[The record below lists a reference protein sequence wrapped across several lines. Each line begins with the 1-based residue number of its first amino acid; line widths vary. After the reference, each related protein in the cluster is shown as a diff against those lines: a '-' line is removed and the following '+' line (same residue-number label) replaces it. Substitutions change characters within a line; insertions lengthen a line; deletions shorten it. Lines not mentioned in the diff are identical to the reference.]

1 MAHAASVQTPTS
13 ALPALPRVELPTL
26 PKITLRQLAP
36 FLILVGLLAMLAI
49 YFVSAE
55 QGATSLIGGH
65 YIHEF
70 VHDARHLLGFPCH

>member
-1 MAHAASVQTPTS
+1 MAHAAPVKSPSPALPRV
-13 ALPALPRVELPTL
+13 ALPALPKVS
-26 PKITLRQLAP
+26 LRQLAP
-36 FLILVGLLAMLAI
+36 FLILAGLIAMLAI

>member
-1 MAHAASVQTPTS
+1 VAHAAAVQTPVSSPT
-13 ALPALPRVELPTL
+13 PALPRVALPT
-26 PKITLRQLAP
+26 ISLRQLAP

-55 QGATSLIGGH
+55 QGATSLVGGH

>member
-1 MAHAASVQTPTS
+1 VAHAAPVQTAS
-13 ALPALPRVELPTL
+13 PALPRIALPT
-26 PKITLRQLAP
+26 ISLRQLAP
-36 FLILVGLLAMLAI
+36 FLILAGLIAMLGI

-55 QGATSLIGGH
+55 EGATSLIGGH

>member
-1 MAHAASVQTPTS
+1 VAHAAPVQSPTS
-13 ALPALPRVELPTL
+13 ALPRVELPTL
-26 PKITLRQLAP
+26 PKISLRQLAP
-36 FLILVGLLAMLAI
+36 FLILVGLLAILAI

-55 QGATSLIGGH
+55 EGATSLIGGH

>member
-1 MAHAASVQTPTS
+1 VAHAAPVQSPTPS
-13 ALPALPRVELPTL
+13 LPRVALPT
-26 PKITLRQLAP
+26 ISLRQLAP
-36 FLILVGLLAMLAI
+36 FLILAGLIAMLAI